1 MQKISLVLFASL
13 ALPLCA
19 HAVES
24 ANLLFAVDIS
34 MTAQDRAAAIDV
46 VSTLT
51 NSSATTAITD
61 DTSDVSVGG
70 AIGLTLFDDT
80 VRRFVA
86 LAPLSNS
93 EQIIALNQALSD
105 VPGSVRSTSNLAVGI
120 ERAID
125 DTLPESGGQ
134 LFVFSRGIIDTDTKD
149 PRARFAEWLDVILLP
164 QAREKSIAITLVL
177 PPGSTADPEVGA
189 AFSTA
194 EPHQLVSWREAH
206 KPPAALLALRG
217 VQDRPYGDAPAH
229 TSAEASATAGT
240 SLASSPGTSPGVTL
254 SGNSVASTNSAGKP
268 MTLIRAGLL
277 ILAVALLIAI
287 VLWRRKVLRRVSVGD
302 ETSRKNTTYL
312 PLSAKPSSTMSHWV
326 DDDSIHTRRTAA
338 ASTSKPASRSTAESA
353 SSPSSTS
360 SDEDKPA
367 ARPDTPM
374 PTTVKLDDDEPWER

>member
-1 MQKISLVLFASL
+1 MQKIGLVLFASL

-51 NSSATTAITD
+51 NNSATTAVTD
-61 DTSDVSVGG
+61 NSSDVSVDRS
-70 AIGLTLFDDT
+70 IGLTLFDDT

-86 LAPLSNS
+86 LAPLSNA
-93 EQIIALNQALSD
+93 EQIIALNQTLSD
-105 VPGSVRSTSNLAVGI
+105 VPVSGRSTSNLAVGI

-125 DTLPESGGQ
+125 DALPESGGQ
-134 LFVFSRGIIDTDTKD
+134 LFVFSRGIIDTETKD
-149 PRARFAEWLDVILLP
+149 PRARFDEWLDVILLP

-177 PPGSTADPEVGA
+177 PPGSTADPKVVA

-194 EPHQLVSWREAH
+194 EPHQLVSWRETH

-240 SLASSPGTSPGVTL
+240 SPASLPGTSPGVTL
-254 SGNSVASTNSAGKP
+254 SGNSATSTDSAGDP

-277 ILAVALLIAI
+277 ILAIALLIAL
-287 VLWRRKVLRRVSVGD
+287 VLWRRKVLRRVSVSD
-302 ETSRKNTTYL
+302 ATTRRNTTYL
-312 PLSAKPSSTMSHWV
+312 PLSAKPSSTMNHWV
-326 DDDSIHTRRTAA
+326 DGDSIHTGRSTA
-338 ASTSKPASRSTAESA
+338 ASRSTAEPA
-353 SSPSSTS
+353 SSPSPTS
-360 SDEDKPA
+360 SGEEKSA
-367 ARPDTPM
+367 TRPDTPM